1 MIVIRLGFALVFLNQ
16 TEYGKC
22 KQDCDGTIP
31 VCVNLQTVET
41 NNVVDMRFL
50 NIFLQIVQGSEI
62 IISTTKSSL
71 KWIEYKKKLPLKSDV
86 KVLQMNRGGSKD
98 IVE

>member
-1 MIVIRLGFALVFLNQ
+1 M
-16 TEYGKC
+16 
-22 KQDCDGTIP
+22 
-31 VCVNLQTVET
+31 
-41 NNVVDMRFL
+41 
-50 NIFLQIVQGSEI
+50 
-62 IISTTKSSL
+62 IISTIKGSL